1 MYSSVLLTRPSEFQH
16 VTVTLNRTGY
26 TAPVPCRPHSLRL
39 LWQTLGLL
47 KCPEAGSWV
56 PFLLGLVEIWCLEM
70 LFEISLGTLRK
81 AVNTP
86 FSYLKLLLLDPCWSL
101 VARPMKGEEMQQAS
115 ALKHNKQL
123 QILDQVSW
131 KKIGGKGKDV
141 WIFCAIIWSSVK
153 NSDLLNNDWNLSPTL
168 S

>member
-1 MYSSVLLTRPSEFQH
+1 MTDPWTSEVPWSRLLSAFPLRSSGDLMPWDVVWDQSWDSEEGCKYPIFLLKVVVVGPMLITCCQTNARGGNLELDVVHLSVLASGSL
-16 VTVTLNRTGY
+16 LN
-26 TAPVPCRPHSLRL
+26 
-39 LWQTLGLL
+39 
-47 KCPEAGSWV
+47 
-56 PFLLGLVEIWCLEM
+56 
-70 LFEISLGTLRK
+70 
-81 AVNTP
+81 
-86 FSYLKLLLLDPCWSL
+86 
-101 VARPMKGEEMQQAS
+101 MQQAS